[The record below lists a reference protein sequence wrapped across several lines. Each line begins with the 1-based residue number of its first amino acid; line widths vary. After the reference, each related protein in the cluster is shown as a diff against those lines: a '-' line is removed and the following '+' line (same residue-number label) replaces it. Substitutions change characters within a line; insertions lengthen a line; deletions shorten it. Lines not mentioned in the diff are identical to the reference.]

1 PYNETDVKFDAWTS
15 IGVDALLTGSIT
27 QNAEGN
33 YVINYQ
39 LVDVVR
45 GQLTQG
51 QSKALSN
58 DGQLVLSKDHVLF
71 NKVATVPA
79 NRMREYAHRISDL
92 VYQELTGDKG
102 AFLTRIA
109 YVVVN
114 DDEQYP
120 YQLRVADYDGYNE

>member
-1 PYNETDVKFDAWTS
+1 VKFDAWTR

>member
-1 PYNETDVKFDAWTS
+1 
-15 IGVDALLTGSIT
+15 
-27 QNAEGN
+27 GN

-39 LVDVVR
+39 VVDVVR

-120 YQLRVADYDGYNE
+120 YQLRVADYDGYN